1 MNILKKPKQP
11 PFYIGWMPKA
21 PAYRN
26 FVRLLIFTL
35 FVVCFFVASFL
46 ISNQQG
52 FSSGIFERTE
62 FTELKGLLVQHPF
75 PAIKTFYGKDIYGN
89 PVVKTI
95 PLVNKGKFGADSI
108 VAQLVRENKPGNL
121 WASVRGKLIYNN
133 GYVIME
139 LTEEKNAIHHA
150 EEMSE
155 DQKEKIS
162 APVIQVLDSVVLYG
176 QIVDP
181 KCYLGVMKPGEGKPH
196 SDCAI
201 RCISGGIP
209 PVFMIRNNQGFET
222 LFLLQGKDNESINQ
236 EVLKYVGLPVSV
248 SGVVEKVDDW
258 LILKV
263 DPISGINMS
272 E

>member
-1 MNILKKPKQP
+1 MKILKKPKQP
-11 PFYIGWMPKA
+11 PFYIGWMAKA

-46 ISNQQG
+46 ISNQRG
-52 FSSGIFERTE
+52 FSPGIFERSE
-62 FTELKGLLVQHPF
+62 FTELEGLVIQHPF
-75 PAIKTFYGKDIYGN
+75 PAVKTFYGKDIYGN

-108 VAQLVRENKPGNL
+108 VAQVIRENKKGYP

-133 GYVIME
+133 SYVIME
-139 LTEEKNAIHHA
+139 LTEQKEAIHLVK
-150 EEMSE
+150 EISE

-162 APVIQVLDSVVLYG
+162 SPDVQVLDSVVLYG

-209 PVFMIRNNQGFET
+209 PVFMIRNNKGLET
-222 LFLLQGKDNESINQ
+222 LFLLRGKDNESINQ
-236 EVLKYVGLPVSV
+236 EILRYVGLPVSV

-258 LILKV
+258 LILKA
-263 DPISGINMS
+263 DPVSGIKLT